1 MEASTIAST
10 YERGIRM
17 RKKIAAAF
25 AAATLLTVGTA
36 AAGTR
41 EKENDVVFADRNSQ
55 RGPDY
60 VEVFKKEG
68 TSGKNYLYTV
78 TQIVTPGGMYCT
90 VITFSSETAGT
101 ATCLNRSEVAN
112 PDAFRPLKPELF
124 PDVKPS

>member
-1 MEASTIAST
+1 MK
-10 YERGIRM
+10 R
-17 RKKIAAAF
+17 KIAAAF
-25 AAATLLTVGTA
+25 AAAALLTVGTA
-36 AAGTR
+36 EAGTK

-60 VEVFKKEG
+60 IEVFKKEG

-90 VITFSSETAGT
+90 IVTFASETAGD
-101 ATCLNRSEVAN
+101 ATCLSRDQVSNPEV
-112 PDAFRPLKPELF
+112 FRQLKPELF